1 MRIIAGKNKRTSLYS
16 VPGDKTRPT
25 TDFIRELIFSV
36 IQDCNDLDVLDL
48 YAGSG
53 SMGLEALSRG
63 AAHATFVDVSERSIK
78 TINKNIAKLNCR
90 DISSVYKKR
99 ASAYLKNFGKK
110 HDLIFI
116 DPPYDKN
123 LINSTLELILENNVL
138 NANGMVVVEHSL
150 REEIDEKW
158 ASQIIYQKRTGSCS
172 ISIFQDLINKE
183 EDNENI

>member
-63 AAHATFVDVSERSIK
+63 AAHSTFVDVSERSIK
-78 TINKNIAKLNCR
+78 TINKNIAKLNCS

-99 ASAYLKNFGKK
+99 C
-110 HDLIFI
+110 
-116 DPPYDKN
+116 DK
-123 LINSTLELILENNVL
+123 S
-138 NANGMVVVEHSL
+138 S
-150 REEIDEKW
+150 
-158 ASQIIYQKRTGSCS
+158 YYRTNKLFKSCT
-172 ISIFQDLINKE
+172 
-183 EDNENI
+183 